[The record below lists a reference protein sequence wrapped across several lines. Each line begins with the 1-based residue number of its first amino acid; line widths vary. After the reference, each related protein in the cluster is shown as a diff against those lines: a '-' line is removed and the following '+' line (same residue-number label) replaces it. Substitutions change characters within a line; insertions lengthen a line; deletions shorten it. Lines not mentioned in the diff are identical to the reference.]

1 MRTTDFRKRC
11 ERRIDMLGLP
21 VRFGIDEVCER
32 LANHVGR
39 RIELIPMALPP
50 ASPLGLLITD
60 EHGHSVIYEESA
72 SPIHRQQIIFHE
84 FAHLLFGHT
93 GQPIGDDRGHCVFVH
108 IAHELPGRILAR
120 SCGSTEQETEAEMT
134 ATLLLRRAHRS
145 SQPVTVAADP
155 AIADIVRRL
164 DNSL

>member
-1 MRTTDFRKRC
+1 MRTTDLRKRC
-11 ERRIDMLGLP
+11 ERRIDTLWLP
-21 VRFGIDEVCER
+21 ARFGIGEVCER
-32 LANHVGR
+32 LESHVGR

-60 EHGHSVIYEESA
+60 ERGHSVIYEESA

-84 FAHLLFGHT
+84 FAHLLFGHR
-93 GQPIGDDRGHCVFVH
+93 GQPIGDDRRHCMFVH
-108 IAHELPGRILAR
+108 IAHETQGQVLAR

-164 DNSL
+164 DKSL

>member
-1 MRTTDFRKRC
+1 MRASDLRKRC
-11 ERRIDMLGLP
+11 ERRIDTLGLP
-21 VRFGIDEVCER
+21 ARFGIGEVCER
-32 LANHVGR
+32 LESHVGR

-60 EHGHSVIYEESA
+60 ERGHSVIYEESA

-84 FAHLLFGHT
+84 LAHLLLGHT
-93 GQPIGDDRGHCVFVH
+93 GQPIGDDRRHCLFVH
-108 IAHELPGRILAR
+108 IAHQIDGQVLAR
-120 SCGSTEQETEAEMT
+120 SCGSTEQEAEAEMT

-145 SQPVTVAADP
+145 SQPVTIAADP
-155 AIADIVRRL
+155 AIADIVHRL

>member
-1 MRTTDFRKRC
+1 MRTTDLRKRC
-11 ERRIDMLGLP
+11 EKRIDLLGLP

-32 LANHVGR
+32 LAIQVGS

-50 ASPLGLLITD
+50 ACPLGLLITD
-60 EHGHSVIYEESA
+60 KRGHSIVYEDSA

-93 GQPIGDDRGHCVFVH
+93 GQPIADDDRHCMFVH
-108 IAHELPGRILAR
+108 VTHEIQGQVLAR

-134 ATLLLRRAHRS
+134 ATLLLQRAHRS

>member
-1 MRTTDFRKRC
+1 MRTTDLRKRC
-11 ERRIDMLGLP
+11 ERRIDTLWLP
-21 VRFGIDEVCER
+21 ARFGIDEVCER
-32 LANHVGR
+32 LASHVGS

-50 ASPLGLLITD
+50 ASPLGLLLTD
-60 EHGHSVIYEESA
+60 ERGHSVIYEESA
-72 SPIHRQQIIFHE
+72 SLIHRQQIIFHE

-93 GQPIGDDRGHCVFVH
+93 GQPIGDDRRHCMFVH
-108 IAHELPGRILAR
+108 IAHEIQGQVLAR

-134 ATLLLRRAHRS
+134 ATLLLQRAHRS

>member
-1 MRTTDFRKRC
+1 M
-11 ERRIDMLGLP
+11 
-21 VRFGIDEVCER
+21 
-32 LANHVGR
+32 GR

-84 FAHLLFGHT
+84 LAHLLLGHT
-93 GQPIGDDRGHCVFVH
+93 GQPIGDNRQHCLFVH
-108 IAHELPGRILAR
+108 IAHQIEGQVLAR
-120 SCGSTEQETEAEMT
+120 SCGSTEQEAEAEMT
-134 ATLLLRRAHRS
+134 ATLLLRRAQRS

>member
-1 MRTTDFRKRC
+1 MRTSDLRKRC
-11 ERRIDMLGLP
+11 ERRIDTLELP
-21 VRFGIDEVCER
+21 VRFGIDAVCER
-32 LANHVGR
+32 LESRMGS

-60 EHGHSVIYEESA
+60 ERGHSVIYEESA

-84 FAHLLFGHT
+84 FAHLLLGHT
-93 GQPIGDDRGHCVFVH
+93 GRPIGDDRRHCLFVH
-108 IAHELPGRILAR
+108 IDRRTGGRVLAR

-134 ATLLLRRAHRS
+134 ATLLLRRAHRGS
-145 SQPVTVAADP
+145 RPVTVTADP